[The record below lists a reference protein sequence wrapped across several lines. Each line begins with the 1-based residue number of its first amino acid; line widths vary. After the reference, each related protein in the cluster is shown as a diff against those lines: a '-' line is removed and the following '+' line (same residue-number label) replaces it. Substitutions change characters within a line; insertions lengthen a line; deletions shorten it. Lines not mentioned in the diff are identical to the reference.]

1 MHANKGYSSYFLTL
15 RQQQQVWGPPICGN
29 ITLIHDGE
37 RNKNCKL
44 HFTIWYQITI
54 DWYGPLISD
63 TISSKIGQNT
73 DCERKHMLFAI
84 MTAEKWEALIHNIAH
99 KWRMGTPTQ
108 FSYKEF
114 ERWIID
120 LWCNV
125 LCTAVIWY
133 PDISAALSLSNKRVS
148 IASAGKWM
156 IIMIVWP
163 LKFSTIFPSSAIWPY
178 SSRHTRICVY

>member
-1 MHANKGYSSYFLTL
+1 MQIKDIRHTSSLFDNSSKYEA
-15 RQQQQVWGPPICGN
+15 PPICGN